1 MSYNIESTEA
11 RVDFSFKREL
21 FFIVAGGIMGAIVMA
36 IPFTFP
42 FTKSGSGYA
51 LTWIV
56 FGHIVGIHSPVYLTI
71 VAGILIHIITGITIG
86 VIAGIFL
93 YKTNILNISKP
104 SNGLRYGLLV
114 GILVYLIFAFPVG
127 QYILN
132 PEFAHTL
139 SKNGTS
145 GYNNF
150 NTNTNIQREKQVKS
164 LAGQSTREG
173 EKMGLEGKK
182 LVETIPDNGATTFS
196 NIQLNS
202 VIFSIFINILF
213 GITLGL
219 FSSFLSIKFGARYR
233 CPICN
238 ISFSRIDILQNHLN
252 LVHNDNPINRKRIV
266 ILGGGFAGV
275 TVLKSLQN
283 KFQSNIDID
292 ITMVSKDNYLLFTPM
307 LHEVASGMIETRHIV
322 TPVRAFCNRSRFY
335 CAKVEDIDLNNKQIT
350 IRPSTSIS
358 AVYDKSILD
367 KSDSKTLLNPPLGG
381 LRINDSS
388 LSNKNLDVTNNAIT
402 TTLQYDYLV
411 IALGSETKFFGM
423 SDVQKNAF
431 TMKNLNDAISL
442 RNHIIYLLEQAD
454 QLLHVH
460 TDTNKDIDT
469 YDDIQ
474 KKLLTFVI
482 VGGGFAGVETAGEIN
497 DFIKDSVKE
506 YYHNIESKNTEVIII
521 QSGDRLLPEMSKQL
535 SDFAYKNL
543 LNNGIKVILNTR
555 VVGASSNSV
564 KINNNIV
571 IPTKTIIWS
580 GGVSPNSLITNLP
593 CSHDRS
599 GRIVV
604 DKFLEIPEF
613 SGVYALGDCACITN
627 PDTGKQYPP
636 TAQHAIKEGIVAA
649 KNIIAVLE
657 NRGTFDDR
665 KIFDY
670 KTKGMM
676 ASIGKRNGIGNLLG
690 IEVQGFL
697 AWWIWRNYYL
707 ANLPTLQKKLRVL
720 SDWILDIF
728 FKRDVT
734 MLKTFVEEKET
745 EDIKTNKTSLFKI

>member
-1 MSYNIESTEA
+1 MTYNIESTEA
-11 RVDFSFKREL
+11 RVDFSFKREV

-56 FGHIVGIHSPVYLTI
+56 FGHIVGIHSPIYLTI
-71 VAGILIHIITGITIG
+71 VAGISIHIITGITIG
-86 VIAGIFL
+86 IISGIFL

-132 PEFAHTL
+132 PEFVHTL
-139 SKNGTS
+139 SKSDTIGN
-145 GYNNF
+145 NNF
-150 NTNTNIQREKQVKS
+150 YTSDNLKGEKQEKS
-164 LAGQSTREG
+164 LISQSTGGIGAR
-173 EKMGLEGKK
+173 MGLEGKQ
-182 LVETIPDNGATTFS
+182 VEIIPDNMTTTFS

-202 VIFSIFINILF
+202 IIYSILINISF

-233 CPICN
+233 CPICD
-238 ISFSRIDILQNHLN
+238 ISFSRIDILQSHLN
-252 LVHNDNPINRKRIV
+252 LVHNNNPINRKRIV

-275 TVLKSLQN
+275 TVLKRLQN
-283 KFQSNIDID
+283 KFQTDINID
-292 ITMVSKDNYLLFTPM
+292 ITMVSKDNYQLFTPM

-335 CAKVEDIDLNNKQIT
+335 CAKVEGIDLKNKQIT
-350 IRPSTSIS
+350 IKPSTSIS
-358 AVYDKSILD
+358 TSDDKSIT
-367 KSDSKTLLNPPLGG
+367 SKGSFKVCLNPPLGG
-381 LRINDSS
+381 IRITDSI
-388 LSNKNLDVTNNAIT
+388 LTNKEIFETNSIMT
-402 TTLQYDYLV
+402 TTLHYDYLV
-411 IALGSETKFFGM
+411 IALGSVTKFFGM

-454 QLLHVH
+454 QLLPISI
-460 TDTNKDIDT
+460 TANNNIDT
-469 YDDIQ
+469 CDDIQ
-474 KKLLTFVI
+474 KRLLTFVI

-506 YYHNIESKNTEVIII
+506 YYHNIDSKNTEVIII

-535 SDFAYKNL
+535 ADFAYKNL
-543 LNNGIKVILNTR
+543 LNNGLKVILNTR
-555 VVGASSNSV
+555 VVGATSNSV
-564 KINNNIV
+564 KLNNNTV

-580 GGVSPNSLITNLP
+580 GGVSPDSLITNLP
-593 CSHDRS
+593 CSHDKS

-604 DKFLEIPEF
+604 NKFLEIPEF
-613 SGVYALGDCACITN
+613 SGVYALGDCAYITN
-627 PDTGKQYPP
+627 PNTGKHYPP
-636 TAQHAIKEGIVAA
+636 TAQHAIKEGMVAA

-657 NRGTFDDR
+657 NKGTSDDR
-665 KIFDY
+665 KVFDY

-676 ASIGKRNGIGNLLG
+676 ASIGKRTGLGNILG
-690 IEVQGFL
+690 IEIQGFL
-697 AWWIWRNYYL
+697 AWWTWRNYYL
-707 ANLPTLQKKLRVL
+707 ANLPTLQKKLRVM

-745 EDIKTNKTSLFKI
+745 EDVKTNKTFFI